1 VLSPREVDDARYDD
15 IREAGSR
22 ALEVLGMD
30 TGLSHMEWF
39 RRRDGTIAISEVA
52 ARPPGAQITTLNS
65 RAHDIDFVR
74 AWAQVMVFGTF
85 ERPVR
90 KYAVGVAFLR
100 GQGSGRIRHVHGLDV
115 IGREIG
121 PLVVDVKL
129 PVPGAMPA
137 ASYEG
142 DGFIIVRHPETA
154 VVMQALQRLISV
166 VRVEL
171 G

>member
-1 VLSPREVDDARYDD
+1 
-15 IREAGSR
+15 
-22 ALEVLGMD
+22 
-30 TGLSHMEWF
+30 
-39 RRRDGTIAISEVA
+39 
-52 ARPPGAQITTLNS
+52 
-65 RAHDIDFVR
+65 
-74 AWAQVMVFGTF
+74 MVFGKF

-115 IGREIG
+115 IGREMG

-137 ASYEG
+137 SSYEG

-154 VVMQALQRLISV
+154 VVMQALQRLISI